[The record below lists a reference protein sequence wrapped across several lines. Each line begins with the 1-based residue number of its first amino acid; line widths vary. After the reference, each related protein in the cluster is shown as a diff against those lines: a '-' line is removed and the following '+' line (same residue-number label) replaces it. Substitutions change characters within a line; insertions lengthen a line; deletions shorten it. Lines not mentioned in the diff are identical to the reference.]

1 MFLLSR
7 LDQVATRFPDDIRN
21 AREFLLDRGIPAN
34 SLDALTHFSARLRVD
49 HAFQRDVTSLIQAV
63 IRREHEAVDYMDLL
77 AVLVIA
83 ATGEGPLTP
92 TDAQEESVR
101 EILRFLTHIRPD
113 APATYATPTPRA
125 SRGPAAPPFSPAP
138 QFSSPNEPDSPWW
151 RGRTVRAASIVAL
164 IIGLGLGWLFHSE
177 RSPDRHAAESPKS
190 APPSTSRENPENKEA
205 LPEAVIDRRPKA
217 LIARKPSPTLSPHAS
232 QPALPPVPQVSERV
246 APSRPSITS
255 GGVQN
260 PRMASSSPIPAS
272 PAIAPPRP
280 PRITP
285 RSVYVPEDPAS
296 YEPPIYT
303 ASTAAPGGRRLLPK
317 VAEVDPVPS
326 RPSAN
331 TLESLTPAAIGIV
344 RPGSAGMMAAN
355 LISSPVPAYPPD
367 ALQSRVQG
375 EVTVRAIVD
384 RDGNVSNVRVVSGP
398 ELLRSST
405 LEAVQRWRYRPYTQ
419 GGKAMEVATTAI
431 MDFEL
436 P

>member
-34 SLDALTHFSARLRVD
+34 SLDALTHFSARLSVD

-113 APATYATPTPRA
+113 APAADAIPTPRA
-125 SRGPAAPPFSPAP
+125 SRGPAAPPFSTAP
-138 QFSSPNEPDSPWW
+138 QFSSDMEPDSPWW

-164 IIGLGLGWLFHSE
+164 LIGLGLGWLVHSE
-177 RSPDRHAAESPKS
+177 RSPDRYAATSPKS

-217 LIARKPSPTLSPHAS
+217 LAARKPSPALSRPAI
-232 QPALPPVPQVSERV
+232 QPALPPVPQLSERV

-255 GGVQN
+255 DVVQY

-280 PRITP
+280 RNPP
-285 RSVYVPEDPAS
+285 PSVYVPDDPAS

-303 ASTAAPGGRRLLPK
+303 ASTTAPGGRRLLPK
-317 VAEVDPVPS
+317 VAETDPAPS

-375 EVTVRAIVD
+375 QVTVQAIVD

-405 LEAVQRWRYRPYTQ
+405 LEAVHRWRYRPYTQ